1 MRYHN
6 LTVIYLI
13 KPTAM
18 KRKSDQPHSRYEESS
33 DDFHKDQD
41 CGDIIARLGK
51 ELIEEYL
58 GPGHLGRQSDVSL
71 NRFTETALLELA
83 CMEHRKRM
91 KSVSSV
97 DLKQYEEIRDS
108 HGSHATKNG
117 PVKHSHHRN
126 YSTEQSYGLATS
138 AHELV
143 QSPARLSTESPGSE
157 HSYAENQ
164 HIAQRRMSSST
175 GSLPSSPSDSEPVT
189 PVRSSPAH
197 PKASKTPSSHEHST
211 IRECSVE
218 AVVPAQAPLH
228 YRKDSDAHS
237 ERIHFNKY
245 NKDHKDPQVIVN
257 DVLEIIKTPAK
268 CSSKRNL
275 YQDGFIYVL
284 HDPNIEGFVK
294 IGRTAKCPT
303 RRKKQIATCSKL
315 QVDFVGSQRL
325 IIGPYHER
333 LEQIIH
339 ADLYNERHYFECACS
354 TRKTHDGTD
363 QSNVFTKHSEWFKI
377 DAKEAEQ
384 RVEQWRKWMR
394 QEPYKKPG
402 SPGAGELK
410 SDFIRRAQYCYGH
423 PSEIPEERWTKFMAP
438 YYMAERDQASINHLT

>member
-1 MRYHN
+1 MY
-6 LTVIYLI
+6 
-13 KPTAM
+13 
-18 KRKSDQPHSRYEESS
+18 
-33 DDFHKDQD
+33 KDQD

-58 GPGHLGRQSDVSL
+58 GPGHLGRKSDVSL
-71 NRFTETALLELA
+71 DRITETALIELA
-83 CMEHRKRM
+83 CMERRKRM
-91 KSVSSV
+91 KSVSSI
-97 DLKQYEEIRDS
+97 DSEQYEKIRDS

-117 PVKHSHHRN
+117 PVKHSHHTN
-126 YSTEQSYGLATS
+126 HSVEESYGLATS

-143 QSPARLSTESPGSE
+143 QSPARLSPESPGSE
-157 HSYAENQ
+157 HYCAENQ
-164 HIAQRRMSSST
+164 RTSQRRMSTSTVSSR
-175 GSLPSSPSDSEPVT
+175 SSPSGSERDT
-189 PVRSSPAH
+189 PTQTSPAQS
-197 PKASKTPSSHEHST
+197 KASNTSSHEHSN
-211 IRECSVE
+211 IREFSVE

-245 NKDHKDPQVIVN
+245 NKDHKEPQAIVN

-284 HDPNIEGFVK
+284 HDPNNEGFVK
-294 IGRTAKCPT
+294 IGRTATCPT

-354 TRKTHDGTD
+354 TKRTHDGTD
-363 QSNVFTKHSEWFKI
+363 QSHVFTKHSEWFKI

-410 SDFIRRAQYCYGH
+410 SDFIRRAQYCYEH
-423 PSEIPEERWTKFMAP
+423 PSETQEERWSKFMAP
-438 YYMAERDQASINHLT
+438 YYMAERDQVSINHLT